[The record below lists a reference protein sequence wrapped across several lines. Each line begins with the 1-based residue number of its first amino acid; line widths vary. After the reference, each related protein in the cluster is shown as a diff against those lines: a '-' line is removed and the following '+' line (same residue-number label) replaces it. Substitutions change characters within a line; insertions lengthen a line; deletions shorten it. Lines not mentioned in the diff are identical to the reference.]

1 MTRKDY
7 EMICRILTRAQRPED
22 RDVGFPMIPSAEWM
36 RRRIGYALCE
46 HFGLK
51 GEAQCAFLRAAR
63 LSHECRRM
71 TLP

>member
-1 MTRKDY
+1 MQS
-7 EMICRILTRAQRPED
+7 I
-22 RDVGFPMIPSAEWM
+22 PMIPSAEWM